1 MITHD
6 KNTLGVFTSLQ
17 GLEKV
22 IKELLGS
29 IVTTDHGTMQW
40 LLLVTWTDTSCSD
53 ILNHRAEYDCMA
65 QSQSFCCGHD
75 LTGEVTIG
83 HSLNI
88 LLRL

>member
-29 IVTTDHGTMQW
+29 IVNTDHGTMQW

-53 ILNHRAEYDCMA
+53 ILNHRAEYDCMPKVNPFA
-65 QSQSFCCGHD
+65 
-75 LTGEVTIG
+75 VAMI
-83 HSLNI
+83 
-88 LLRL
+88 